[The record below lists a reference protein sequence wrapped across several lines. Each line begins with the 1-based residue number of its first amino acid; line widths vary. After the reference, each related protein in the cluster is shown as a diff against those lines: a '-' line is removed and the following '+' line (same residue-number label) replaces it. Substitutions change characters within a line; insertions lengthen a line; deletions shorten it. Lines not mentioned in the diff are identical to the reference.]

1 LLLLLNLFLTLSFK
15 LSFASLASLLLGFN
29 YSFDLYL
36 ASLASLLLLLNL
48 FLTLSF
54 ELSFASLASLLLYFL
69 LPFTFYLLYKYA
81 YKRVT
86 SIS

>member
-1 LLLLLNLFLTLSFK
+1 MSLLLLLNLLTLSFE
-15 LSFASLASLLLGFN
+15 LS
-29 YSFDLYL
+29 L

-54 ELSFASLASLLLYFL
+54 KLSFASLASLLLYFL

-86 SIS
+86 SIG